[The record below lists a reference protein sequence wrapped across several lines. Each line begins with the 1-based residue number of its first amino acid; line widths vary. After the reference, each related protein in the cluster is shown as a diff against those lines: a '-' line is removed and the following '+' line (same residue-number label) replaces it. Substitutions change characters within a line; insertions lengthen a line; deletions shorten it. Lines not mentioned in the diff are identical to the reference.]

1 MKKTSEVVMSVFLAE
16 MYISLYNLIGM
27 LFEKSLG
34 NVAEYIMVEGIDNT
48 STTGYKISLL
58 GFEYDEQRCNLRFLC
73 AQTCRVSARE
83 DLCQPCLMLVVVP
96 YARRCTVTLQ
106 ESNLFTSGGNAGRL
120 RCVVLGSRRG
130 DLRRHTPA
138 IAVTRAYACVCVC
151 VRALLLELG
160 QCLTAH

>member
-1 MKKTSEVVMSVFLAE
+1 MMSVFLAE
-16 MYISLYNLIGM
+16 MYISLYTLIGM

-34 NVAEYIMVEGIDNT
+34 NVAEYIMAEGIGNT
-48 STTGYKISLL
+48 STTGYKIFLL
-58 GFEYDEQRCNLRFLC
+58 GFEYDEQRCNLRFLL

-96 YARRCTVTLQ
+96 YVRRCTVTLQ
-106 ESNLFTSGGNAGRL
+106 EANLFTSGGNAGRP
-120 RCVVLGSRRG
+120 RCVVLGSRMG